1 MGSRLT
7 HDPFDTIRLPL
18 LSAASRC
25 ASRWR
30 MMTHHDGQRL
40 SRPIVR
46 ASTKQAMAL
55 TEGIKGGVLR
65 LPPEFRGD
73 LGRGDF
79 GEIITSWQ
87 AGSPSIRYDSVFRL
101 LSRFES
107 KARGIIH
114 HEAPLQLTPPDS
126 GRSLPR
132 SSDSKSCSS
141 SRDLVGSR

>member
-1 MGSRLT
+1 
-7 HDPFDTIRLPL
+7 
-18 LSAASRC
+18 
-25 ASRWR
+25 
-30 MMTHHDGQRL
+30 
-40 SRPIVR
+40 
-46 ASTKQAMAL
+46 MAL

-79 GEIITSWQ
+79 GDHNIV
-87 AGSPSIRYDSVFRL
+87 AGGVPSIRYDSVFRL

-107 KARGIIH
+107 KAQGIIH
-114 HEAPLQLTPPDS
+114 HEAPLQLTPPDN